1 MSRLF
6 ESSKLKRQWP
16 ENLRNSNKMGWPT
29 GTEEVGG
36 AWYSYRNP
44 LGSFGSSKQKAT
56 KTFGIQDVQVPD
68 CLQRSRPGGGSKH
81 RCEKQQVEGSRKKDT
96 GLESQDYS
104 GSWVPNP
111 NSESLGQTGSRQVS
125 GPLSECWEPQLLT
138 LPILRGKE
146 VAHFSQNNR
155 RILRCGCNSQFL
167 FSSGL
172 NLAPHVPSHIMS
184 GTWRVQ
190 GTGKPH

>member
-44 LGSFGSSKQKAT
+44 LGSSGSSKQEKAT

-111 NSESLGQTGSRQVS
+111 NSESLGQTGEWPIVRVLGASAPDPPYPERK
-125 GPLSECWEPQLLT
+125 GGCPL
-138 LPILRGKE
+138 LPPKITEGY
-146 VAHFSQNNR
+146 
-155 RILRCGCNSQFL
+155 
-167 FSSGL
+167 
-172 NLAPHVPSHIMS
+172 
-184 GTWRVQ
+184 
-190 GTGKPH
+190 